1 MARVADLTPGDLV
14 TLAPLGSAVFVTS
27 CRHPLYPM
35 LQLVIWR
42 LLPGREWSLDA
53 LHMQQTIGQLAEST
67 PYERVSRLREAM
79 TG

>member
-1 MARVADLTPGDLV
+1 MAIVADLMPGDLV
-14 TLAPLGSAVFVTS
+14 TLGPGSGVFVTS

-42 LLPGREWSLDA
+42 LPDRSWSLDA
-53 LHMQQTIGQLAEST
+53 LHYQQHVGDVAPAS
-67 PYERVSRLREAM
+67 PAERVDRLRQAM